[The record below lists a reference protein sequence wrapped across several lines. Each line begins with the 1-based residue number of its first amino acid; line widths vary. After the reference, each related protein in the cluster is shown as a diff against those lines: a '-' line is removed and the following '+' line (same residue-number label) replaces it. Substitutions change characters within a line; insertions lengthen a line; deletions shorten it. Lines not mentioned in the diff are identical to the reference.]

1 MAMCPF
7 GSSNSSSRSTINKIR
22 VNKINCSTN
31 ILMHVITSGYCVFRA
46 TDDARMYT
54 PLRKMHA
61 YVGSP
66 AKDQDTKNRPLLF
79 DRSML
84 GFNVGQVLEFIR
96 PVHGIAV
103 MLMRIV
109 YIRCSDG
116 KRKSRVFFLS
126 FGSWLEF
133 TGTVYYPLKTESS
146 IQHTKMT
153 RNLSSVTYG
162 DFFLP
167 QSVSRSFLEKKS
179 VYKTNLKVSS
189 FEWFCCCWWWCWW
202 RVVQGSMNQMDELN
216 GFVVVILA
224 NDPKLTVIWSV
235 KRNVNCP
242 NENSYENVNVH
253 SRNVCAQIDRCWVP

>member
-167 QSVSRSFLEKKS
+167 QSVSRSFLEKKCLQNKFKS
-179 VYKTNLKVSS
+179 LIVWMVLLLLVVVLVESS
-189 FEWFCCCWWWCWW
+189 ARLDESNGRIEWFCCCYFGKW
-202 RVVQGSMNQMDELN
+202 
-216 GFVVVILA
+216 
-224 NDPKLTVIWSV
+224 PKTDGDLKCKT
-235 KRNVNCP
+235 KC
-242 NENSYENVNVH
+242 
-253 SRNVCAQIDRCWVP
+253 